1 MNRKLVEKG
10 PFDTLWGVFASV
22 RLSVIVLTLLAV
34 TSIIG
39 TVIPQNAD
47 PALYMD
53 RFGEAAF
60 RVLYLLDI
68 FDMYHSWWF
77 QLLMMLLGINLV
89 VCSMDRLPAVMKVMG
104 KSQRFNSEIYRRAFK
119 GETLTM
125 AGDPGEVALDLSRRL
140 KSAMGNLFPM
150 DERGGKCLF
159 GEKGRWTRLGVFVV
173 HAGVLLLLLGG
184 LLGSLFGYEGFMNIT
199 EGGSSSEVTLN
210 GTGTTVDLGFAI
222 RCDDFDVSFYDTG
235 APKEYRSDLAVVADG
250 KDLLSRRIVV
260 NDPLRYKGIS
270 FYQASYGM
278 AAPETA
284 SFSFTSKASGMSYPV
299 EGRFG
304 ESLTIPEG
312 LGTFTPMHFVN
323 NYKFRGHA
331 VGATVMGVLKTS
343 SGEEIQLALPVKF
356 AGFDRMRGG
365 DVTVT
370 VGEFETRYYTGLQVT
385 KDPGVWLVYAGF
397 LFLIAGCYIT
407 FFMSHQGFMVEV
419 APHASG
425 SSVTLYGNTN
435 KNRLGMEMVIR
446 RLTEKL
452 ERENRTSE
460 RQVAK

>member
-184 LLGSLFGYEGFMNIT
+184 LLGSLFGYEGSMNIT

-419 APHASG
+419 APRASG